1 MLFNNQNWLMKMKSK
16 KEQRKPEKVKIVQ
29 TINEQPNSNW
39 VNINLI
45 FNLNAVKLI
54 LLVI

>member
-1 MLFNNQNWLMKMKSK
+1 MKMKSK

-39 VNINLI
+39 VNIYQI

>member
-16 KEQRKPEKVKIVQ
+16 KKQRKPEKVKIVQ
-29 TINEQPNSNW
+29 TINEQANSNW
-39 VNINLI
+39 VNFYLI